1 MLATFP
7 QQDHQDL
14 VEAEEDLPDTSD
26 NLFALCPYGGCE
38 ALLGEEQRIAF
49 REFHDDLVT
58 AVRVYE
64 PLKRDLSAQPL
75 VLQWVSEASSQ
86 RRHVVVAFNVRRPP
100 WDMVLL
106 QLEVP
111 STHCHYELPV
121 VLKPKREQG
130 QFCQSLLRS
139 DVEFCHELAK
149 DANDWVLFRS
159 KLADLTCDFAEFKVV
174 GQEELTRASLR
185 QAAEEMRQA
194 LRAAKAAKLAQGLTA
209 PKKRKKRS
217 AGKQRKN
224 KQARRPLASHLS
236 QGEVSDLDWGSEG
249 SVSFSEEE
257 VEQDDPEAPTPASSS
272 SCLPA
277 GLVGSAESARPH
289 RRTKQARAI
298 PWGPFQLAPIIPASG
313 QTGWGAICGQHCD
326 RGNKLSCKKAV
337 SRGSLTDAECILRL
351 KRWLIAGCSDSN
363 WPVHRQR
370 SHHVELG
377 GKALQDFAQGLSE
390 AEMDAL
396 VASSSTA

>member
-1 MLATFP
+1 M
-7 QQDHQDL
+7 
-14 VEAEEDLPDTSD
+14 
-26 NLFALCPYGGCE
+26 
-38 ALLGEEQRIAF
+38 LGEEERIAF
-49 REFHDDLVT
+49 REFHHDLVT
-58 AVRVYE
+58 AVRVHE

-75 VLQWVSEASSQ
+75 VLQWVSEASGQ

-111 STHCHYELPV
+111 STHCQYELPMA
-121 VLKPKREQG
+121 LKPKREQG
-130 QFCQSLLRS
+130 QFCKSLLRS

-149 DANDWVLFRS
+149 DANDWVLFRL

-174 GQEELTRASLR
+174 DQEELTRASLR

-217 AGKQRKN
+217 VGKQRNN
-224 KQARRPLASHLS
+224 KQARRPLASHVS
-236 QGEVSDLDWGSEG
+236 QGEASDLDWGSEG
-249 SVSFSEEE
+249 SVSLSWEE
-257 VEQDDPEAPTPASSS
+257 VEQDDTEDPTPASSS
-272 SCLPA
+272 TSLPA
-277 GLVGSAESARPH
+277 GPVGSA
-289 RRTKQARAI
+289 RRAKQARAI

-351 KRWLIAGCSDSN
+351 KRWLIAGCSDST

-390 AEMDAL
+390 PEMDAL
-396 VASSSTA
+396 VASWSAA